1 MIQFNNIEEVKAY
14 AKQLL
19 EKTDYTVLADVNL
32 TNKQEFITYRNTVRI
47 SIFYPSINVQFPQ
60 EPDPIWGSSVNTVT
74 STQPN
79 TDIPTA

>member
-47 SIFYPSINVQFPQ
+47 SIFYPSINVQFP
-60 EPDPIWGSSVNTVT
+60 
-74 STQPN
+74 
-79 TDIPTA
+79 